1 MKVIVCGA
9 GQVGSNIARHLAEE
23 QNDVTI
29 IDQSPELIRRISE
42 AYDVRGLVG
51 FASHPDML
59 DRAGA
64 ADAEMLIAVT
74 FADEVNMVAC
84 QVAHSIFNVP
94 TKIARI
100 RAQNYLRPSF
110 SHLFTREHMP
120 IDAIISPEV
129 EVAHAV
135 NRALHMPGAFDMLPF
150 ADDRV
155 RMIGVRIEDDCPIA
169 HQPLHQLT
177 ELFPNLNIIVT
188 GIQRAEKL
196 FVPSPTDQMLPGD
209 DVYFVVDTQHARR
222 AMPLF
227 GHEEHDA
234 HRIVIVGGGNIGLV
248 LGRDLE
254 QEKDRVNLKVIE
266 SDRSRAEFVAD
277 RLDSAVVLCGDALDA
292 EILEEANMSNA
303 HAIVALTN
311 DDETNILVSLMAKQL
326 GCEKAI
332 ALVNNKAY
340 EPLIGSLG
348 IDVAVNPRATTVS
361 SILQHVRR
369 GRIRRIYSIRDG
381 AAEVMEAEA
390 LETSLLIGKPLR
402 EVELPAGV
410 IVGAIVRGVQ
420 VLKPRGSMV
429 IQRKDRVVLFA
440 LRESVKKLESMLSA
454 GLRFF

>member
-169 HQPLHQLT
+169 HQPLRQLT

-188 GIQRAEKL
+188 GINRGEKL

-277 RLDSAVVLCGDALDA
+277 RLESAVVLCGDALDA
-292 EILEEANMSNA
+292 ELLEEANISNA

-340 EPLIGSLG
+340 EALVGSLG

-410 IVGAIVRGVQ
+410 IVGAIVRGPQ

-429 IQRKDRVVLFA
+429 IQRKDRVILFA